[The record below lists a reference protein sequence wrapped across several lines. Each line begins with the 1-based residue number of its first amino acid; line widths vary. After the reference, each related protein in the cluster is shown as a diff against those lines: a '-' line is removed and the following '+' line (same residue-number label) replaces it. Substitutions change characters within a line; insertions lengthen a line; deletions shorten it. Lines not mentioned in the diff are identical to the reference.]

1 MTVKVKF
8 GYVSLLPE
16 TETVTKFMEELKNNR
31 LMGTQCKKCGK
42 KHLPPRAHCT
52 CGSSKVEWFEA
63 SKQGNLLAYTIVAFA
78 PESMTK
84 YTPYIIAI
92 AELDDGSKL
101 LAHVTDVTPKNL
113 RVGMRLQVV
122 PHQISAD
129 RIAYKLK
136 PL

>member
-1 MTVKVKF
+1 MRL

-31 LMGTQCKKCGK
+31 LMGTRCRKCGAK
-42 KHLPPRAHCT
+42 YLPPRAHCH
-52 CGSSKVEWFEA
+52 CGSKELEGYEA
-63 SKQGNLLAYTIVAFA
+63 PKHGKLLTYTIVAFP

-84 YTPYIIAI
+84 YAPYIIAI
-92 AELDDGSKL
+92 AELEDGSKL
-101 LAHVTDVTPKNL
+101 LAHITEATPKNL
-113 RVGMRLQVV
+113 KVGMRVQVV

-129 RIAYKLK
+129 RIAYKFK

>member
-1 MTVKVKF
+1 MKF

-16 TETVTKFMEELKNNR
+16 TTIVAKFMEELKNNR

-52 CGSSKVEWFEA
+52 CGSSEVEWFEA
-63 SKQGNLLAYTIVAFA
+63 PRQGNLLAYTIVAFP

-84 YTPYIIAI
+84 YAPYIIAI
-92 AELDDGSKL
+92 AELDDGCRL
-101 LAHVTDVTPKNL
+101 LTHISDVTPKNL
-113 RVGMRLQVV
+113 KVGMRVQVV
-122 PHQISAD
+122 PHQIAAD
-129 RIAYKLK
+129 RMTCKFK